1 MRIYKTLVTLV
12 VAVLFS
18 APAIAHANADALRV
32 GSTQAAVSLDPAA
45 AWDHGSQQVIT
56 SLYQNLLAIP
66 AGGTQPRPDA
76 AKRCAFKNART
87 YVCTLRSGLKFS
99 NGDRLTAADVKFSFD
114 RVLKIA
120 EPTGPYSV
128 IFNLVRVDATSE
140 RTVTM
145 HLRRAD
151 GAWPYVLAHTVAAIV
166 PKQVYPARRLLAN
179 TKVIGSGPY
188 KLGRFVPDQQAVL
201 TRNPR
206 YSGTAAKTKTV
217 TVRYF
222 ADGAALKRAIEV
234 GDIDVAF
241 AGFSAAEIAQLRT
254 QAAAGVQ
261 VLEGPGS
268 EIHYL
273 VFDLGKAPAD
283 NVAVR
288 RAIAQVIDR
297 PALAS
302 TVYADTVKP
311 LYSLLPE
318 ALLGAKPVFQTVY
331 GAPNVANAQAT
342 LAAAGIATPVTLDA
356 FYTPSRYGPEEA
368 AALGEIRRQ
377 LEASGLFRVTVGAQ
391 EWGPYKEDAFSR
403 HRYPMYGLGWFGDHL
418 DGDNYL
424 SPFLFSG
431 GFMQNGYENATVDRL
446 LDREFGSTKQTE
458 RTAIFGQVQDILARD
473 VPLLPLWER
482 KRIAVVRAGVDGV
495 QNTLDP
501 SLQMRFWLL
510 SKR

>member
-1 MRIYKTLVTLV
+1 
-12 VAVLFS
+12 
-18 APAIAHANADALRV
+18 
-32 GSTQAAVSLDPAA
+32 
-45 AWDHGSQQVIT
+45 
-56 SLYQNLLAIP
+56 
-66 AGGTQPRPDA
+66 
-76 AKRCAFKNART
+76 
-87 YVCTLRSGLKFS
+87 
-99 NGDRLTAADVKFSFD
+99 
-114 RVLKIA
+114 
-120 EPTGPYSV
+120 
-128 IFNLVRVDATSE
+128 
-140 RTVTM
+140 M

-151 GAWPYVLAHTVAAIV
+151 GTWPHVLTHTVAAIV
-166 PKQVYPARRLLAN
+166 PRQVFPARRLLAD

-188 KLGRFVPDQQAVL
+188 RLGRYVPDQQAVL
-201 TRNPR
+201 TRNAR
-206 YSGTAAKTKTV
+206 YSGPVAKTKTV
-217 TVRYF
+217 MVRYF
-222 ADGAALKRAIEV
+222 ADGAALKRAVEA

-241 AGFSAAEIAQLRT
+241 AGFSAAEIAHLRT

-273 VFDLGKAPAD
+273 VFDLSKSPVD

-311 LYSLLPE
+311 LYSLLPA

-331 GAPNVANAQAT
+331 GAPSVANAQAT
-342 LAAAGIATPVTLDA
+342 LAAAGIVTPVALDA
-356 FYTPSRYGPEEA
+356 FYTPTHYGPEEA
-368 AALGEIRRQ
+368 AALSEIRRQ
-377 LEASGLFRVTVGAQ
+377 LDASGLFRVTVGAQ
-391 EWGPYKEDAFSR
+391 QWDAFKEDAFST
-403 HRYPMYGLGWFGDHL
+403 HRYPMYGLGWFGDSL

-431 GFMQNGYENATVDRL
+431 GFMQNGYEDATVRRL
-446 LDREFGSTKQTE
+446 LEREFASTN
-458 RTAIFGQVQDILARD
+458 RTDRAAIFGRLQDILARD

-495 QNTLDP
+495 QQTLDP
-501 SLQMRFWLL
+501 SLLMRFSLL